1 MIKTILVPI
10 DIAEKEAG
18 AAALGLAQDLAKTH
32 GGRLVLLNV
41 LEQVPGYVTAQLPS
55 GFHEKALSDAAARLN
70 EIASKHGLAETAEV
84 VVREGHSSTKILDFA
99 NEIGADMIVIASH
112 DPGLVD
118 YFLGSV
124 AARVVRHAHCSVLV
138 ARKLEG

>member
-10 DIAEKEAG
+10 DVAETEAG
-18 AAALGLAQDLAKTH
+18 AAALELVQNLAKGH
-32 GGRLVLLNV
+32 DGKIVLLSV
-41 LEQVPGYVTAQLPS
+41 VEQVPTYVAAQLPP
-55 GFHEKALSDAAARLN
+55 GVHEQALAHADARLKEIAAAQ
-70 EIASKHGLAETAEV
+70 GLAETAEV
-84 VVREGHSSTKILDFA
+84 VVREGHPSTEILEYA
-99 NEIGADMIVIASH
+99 KKIGAGMIVIASH
-112 DPGLVD
+112 NPGLAD

>member
-1 MIKTILVPI
+1 MIKAIVVPI

-18 AAALGLAQDLAKTH
+18 TAALGLARDLAKTL
-32 GGRLVLLNV
+32 GGT
-41 LEQVPGYVTAQLPS
+41 GYVAAQLPT
-55 GFHEKALSDAAARLN
+55 GFHEEVLSDAAARLN
-70 EIASKHGLAETAEV
+70 EIAGKHGLAETAEV
-84 VVREGHSSTKILDFA
+84 IVREGRPSTEILEYA
-99 NEIGADMIVIASH
+99 KEIGADMIVIASH

-138 ARKLEG
+138 ARQLES